1 MNRVRAK
8 TWRYGNV
15 DHIGK
20 SSNRS
25 KTPNARQG
33 IVELWLEGYYSNNI
47 NNNYHVL
54 SMCQALKYFVLLLLL
69 LILSNTFMKNYYY
82 AHFTEDEIKAKRLS
96 KFQRNTPR
104 K

>member
-1 MNRVRAK
+1 MWTTSASHLIDLKPLMQDKVQQS
-8 TWRYGNV
+8 Y
-15 DHIGK
+15 
-20 SSNRS
+20 
-25 KTPNARQG
+25 
-33 IVELWLEGYYSNNI
+33 GYYSNNI

>member
-1 MNRVRAK
+1 M
-8 TWRYGNV
+8 
-15 DHIGK
+15 DHVGK

-25 KTPNARQG
+25 KTLNARQG
-33 IVELWLEGYYSNNI
+33 IVELWLEGFECYYPNNI
-47 NNNYHVL
+47 NNNYHLL

-69 LILSNTFMKNYYY
+69 LILSNIFMKKNYYY

-96 KFQRNTPR
+96 KFP